1 VSLARGR
8 VVPDAD
14 DLGLRGEDWNR
25 YGTFAKQVQQPEP
38 RHAPRAFGGG
48 NSDCPP
54 AGYAGILRVD
64 SDYTLD
70 EVINWGDAAW
80 ITFALPPD
88 ALAAHRFDELRA
100 FRFCG

>member
-1 VSLARGR
+1 MPA
-8 VVPDAD
+8 
-14 DLGLRGEDWNR
+14 
-25 YGTFAKQVQQPEP
+25 PEP
-38 RHAPRAFGGG
+38 RHALMPRSFGGV

-70 EVINWGDAAW
+70 EVINWGDAAR
-80 ITFALPPD
+80 ITFAIPPG
-88 ALAAHRFDELRA
+88 ALAARRFDELRA